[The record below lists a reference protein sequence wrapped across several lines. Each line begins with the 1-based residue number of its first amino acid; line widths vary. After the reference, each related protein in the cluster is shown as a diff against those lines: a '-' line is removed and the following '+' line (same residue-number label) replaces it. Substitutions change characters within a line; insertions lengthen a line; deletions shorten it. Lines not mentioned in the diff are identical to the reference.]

1 MKNSLFCIL
10 SSVLMSSF
18 TLASYAETVNS
29 SYNEKNI
36 PAYKISEE
44 DGRWFSPD
52 IAQIP
57 IFEHDSTLMYT
68 RGANGL
74 IIAPPV
80 DWDPFPYNVSF
91 RDTVIYDRLFLPIV
105 FDGKI
110 LPPRLDFIP
119 KNASMESPKFH
130 LIPEENT
137 LAPLIKRAE
146 EVQAKRRNFYMDMS
160 NIGDV
165 RYNASVLKSIP
176 KLNEEEATKRN
187 FLHDLI
193 ATDEAIKV
201 TPIEMEKIDPGF
213 IYWVKTGEHALQ
225 VAQNYISKNW
235 YTGGNSSFFI
245 RNSHRLTANY
255 KKDKITFNNTL
266 EWRLNLQATPSDTLH
281 GVNISE
287 DLFRVENILGYKAF
301 NNWSY
306 STRLETKT
314 QFFNT
319 YPINSN
325 NRYTSFLAP
334 FMGNLSI
341 GMGYKLDKKFKS
353 DKRKNLNLTFN
364 LSPLSLNYI
373 YVRDRNVDEKRFGL
387 KEGERSLLEFGSL
400 ASANVVFNFSRYV
413 SWTSRFK
420 YFTNYERVE
429 VEFEN
434 RFDMMFTRLLSTT
447 VSLNTRFDDNVPRGG
462 QYGYLQI
469 NQLISFGLNY
479 KW

>member
-10 SSVLMSSF
+10 SSVLMSF
-18 TLASYAETVNS
+18 YALASYAETLNL
-29 SYNEKNI
+29 SYNEQNI

-44 DGRWFSPD
+44 DRFLSD
-52 IAQIP
+52 ITQKT
-57 IFEHDSTLMYT
+57 IFQHDSTLVYT

-74 IIAPPV
+74 IIVPEV

-91 RDTVIYDRLFLPIV
+91 RDTVIYDPLFLPVV

-110 LPPRLDFIP
+110 LPPNLDFILKGP
-119 KNASMESPKFH
+119 LRKIPQFH

-137 LAPLIKRAE
+137 FAPLIKRVE
-146 EVQAKRRNFYMDMS
+146 EVQARRRNFYMDMS

-165 RYNASVLKSIP
+165 RYSASVLKSIP
-176 KLNEEEATKRN
+176 KLNEQDATKRS

-193 ATDEAIKV
+193 ATDDAIKV
-201 TPIEMEKIDPGF
+201 TPIEMEKINPGF

-245 RNSHRLTANY
+245 RNAHRLTANY
-255 KKDKITFNNTL
+255 KKDKVTFNNTL
-266 EWRLNLQATPSDTLH
+266 EWRLNLQATPSDKEH
-281 GVNISE
+281 DVNISE
-287 DLFRVENILGYKAF
+287 DLFRLENILGYKAF

-319 YPINSN
+319 YPINSRD
-325 NRYTSFLAP
+325 RYTSFLAP
-334 FMGNLSI
+334 FIGNLSI

-373 YVRDRNVDEKRFGL
+373 YVRDEAVNEKRFGL
-387 KEGERSLLEFGSL
+387 KEGERSLTELGSL
-400 ASANVVFNFSRYV
+400 ASANLVFNFSRYM

-420 YFTNYERVE
+420 YFTNYDRVE

-434 RFDMMFTRLLSTT
+434 RFDMLFTRLLSTT

-462 QYGYLQI
+462 QVGYLQV

>member
-10 SSVLMSSF
+10 SSVLMSF
-18 TLASYAETVNS
+18 YTLASYAETLNL
-29 SYNEKNI
+29 SYNEQNI
-36 PAYKISEE
+36 PASKILDE
-44 DGRWFSPD
+44 DWFASG
-52 IAQIP
+52 ITQKN
-57 IFEHDSTLMYT
+57 IFQHDSTLVYT

-74 IIAPPV
+74 IIVPEV

-91 RDTVIYDRLFLPIV
+91 RDTVIYDRLFLPVV

-110 LPPRLDFIP
+110 LPPHLDFIP
-119 KNASMESPKFH
+119 KNPLMEVPQFH

-137 LAPLIKRAE
+137 FAPLIKRAE
-146 EVQAKRRNFYMDMS
+146 EVQARKRNFYMDMS

-176 KLNEEEATKRN
+176 RLNEQDATKRN

-193 ATDEAIKV
+193 ATDDAVKI
-201 TPIEMEKIDPGF
+201 TPVEIEKINPGF

-225 VAQNYISKNW
+225 VAQNHISKNW

-245 RNSHRLTANY
+245 RNAHRLTANY
-255 KKDKITFNNTL
+255 KKDKVTFNNTL

-281 GVNISE
+281 AANISE
-287 DLFRVENILGYKAF
+287 DLFRLENILGYKAF
-301 NNWSY
+301 DNWSY

-319 YPINSN
+319 YRINSDK
-325 NRYTSFLAP
+325 RYTSFLAP
-334 FMGNLSI
+334 FMANLSI
-341 GMGYKLDKKFKS
+341 GMGYKLDKKFAS
-353 DKRKNLNLTFN
+353 DKKKNLSLTFN
-364 LSPLSLNYI
+364 LSPLSVNYI
-373 YVRDRNVDEKRFGL
+373 YVRDKEVDEKRFGL
-387 KEGERSLLEFGSL
+387 EEGEKSLTELGSL
-400 ASANVVFNFSRYV
+400 ASANLVFNFSRYM

-420 YFTNYERVE
+420 YFTNYDRVE

-434 RFDMMFTRLLSTT
+434 RFDMLFTRLLSTT
-447 VSLNTRFDDNVPRGG
+447 VSLNTRFDDNVPRGTEHG
-462 QYGYLQI
+462 FLQI